1 MDIQNQREGFNKRYS
16 TPPTVS
22 LEATLITSCIDTAE
36 DINIAVVD
44 IPGSS
49 IIADMDDI
57 VHMVLSGRISELL
70 SGLNPSIYRKYVR
83 VENGQKVLYI
93 QLKKDMYG
101 TLQAAM
107 IFYQKLLK
115 DIESQGFDLNLY
127 DMCVVKKYGER
138 QADDDYL
145 ASG

>member
-57 VHMVLSGRISELL
+57 VHMVLCGRISELM
-70 SGLNPSIYRKYVR
+70 SGLNPSIYHKYVR
-83 VENGQKVLYI
+83 VENGQKVLYV
-93 QLKKDMYG
+93 
-101 TLQAAM
+101 A
-107 IFYQKLLK
+107 
-115 DIESQGFDLNLY
+115 
-127 DMCVVKKYGER
+127 R
-138 QADDDYL
+138 
-145 ASG
+145 